1 MNDQNDDAKSY
12 APMVLAG
19 VVALVIA
26 GVLGLAVSGTLRTK
40 PPVDTTAPMSA
51 AATAVLAS
59 ADAAE
64 PEGRVC
70 FDTGCDD
77 LTV

>member
-51 AATAVLAS
+51 AATAMLAS

-70 FDTGCDD
+70 FDTERDD